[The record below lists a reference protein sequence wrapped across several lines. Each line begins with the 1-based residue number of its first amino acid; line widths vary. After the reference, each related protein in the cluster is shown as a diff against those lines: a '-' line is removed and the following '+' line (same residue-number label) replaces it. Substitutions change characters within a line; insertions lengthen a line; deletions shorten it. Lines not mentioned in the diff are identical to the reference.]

1 MKHPLWNLVGVL
13 AAASNLHA
21 QELTELA
28 QRLQK
33 SVVVIEVDPV
43 FGDPTSTGTGFFIS
57 SDGQI
62 ATNYHVVE
70 GAGSLSARTYQGK
83 TIRVEAIVA
92 TDETNDL
99 AVIRAETGEY
109 LPLTLGRSSS
119 IETGERVVVLGNP
132 LGLDFTL
139 SEGIVS
145 AVRGAEDL
153 KDRGLDVPHLQIS
166 APISF
171 GSSGSPVMNLSGE
184 VIGVVAQGFDASLN
198 LNFAVPVDLLSDLQ
212 AIANRNPEGS
222 ILASPRTRGL
232 RNLGIS
238 AVFFL
243 LVYFLFK
250 QASARA

>member
-1 MKHPLWNLVGVL
+1 MRIWTLVGAL
-13 AAASNLHA
+13 AAAPNLQA
-21 QELTELA
+21 QELTALA

-33 SVVVIEVDPV
+33 SVVVIEVDAV
-43 FGDPTSTGTGFFIS
+43 LGDPTSTGTGFFIS

-62 ATNYHVVE
+62 ATNYHVIE
-70 GAGSLSARTYQGK
+70 GAGSLSARTYEGK
-83 TIRVEAIVA
+83 TVRVEAIVA
-92 TDETNDL
+92 TDEKNDL
-99 AVIRAETGEY
+99 AVIRAEAGEY
-109 LPLTLGRSSS
+109 RPLTLGRSSS
-119 IETGERVVVLGNP
+119 IQTGERVVVLGNP

-171 GSSGSPVMNLSGE
+171 GSSGSPVMDLAGE
-184 VIGVVAQGFDASLN
+184 VVGVVVSGFDASLN
-198 LNFAVPVDLLSDLQ
+198 LNFAVPVDRLSDLQ
-212 AIANRNPEGS
+212 KVANRNPEGS
-222 ILASPRTRGL
+222 VLPSPWTEGL

-243 LVYFLFK
+243 FVYFLFK
-250 QASARA
+250 RSSARA